1 MVLIKM
7 RKIAEAFLG
16 STVKNAVETVLAYFN
31 DSQCQATKD
40 AGVIAGLNVM
50 RIINEPK
57 DAAIAYFSLSPS
69 SSTFKRWTPG
79 KEKKNKK
86 KMKVRKFLFLFV
98 CLFSVIR
105 INQVERC
112 IYKE

>member
-7 RKIAEAFLG
+7 RKTAEAFLG
-16 STVKNAVETVLAYFN
+16 PTVKNTVVTVLAYLN
-31 DSQCQATKD
+31 DPQCQATKD

-50 RIINEPK
+50 HIINEPT
-57 DAAIAYFSLSPS
+57 AAIANFSLSPS
-69 SSTFKRWTPG
+69 SSTFKRWTPS
-79 KEKKNKK
+79 KRKKTK

-105 INQVERC
+105 INQAERC

>member
-16 STVKNAVETVLAYFN
+16 STVKNAVVIVLAYFD

-50 RIINEPK
+50 PIINEPTA
-57 DAAIAYFSLSPS
+57 AAIAYFSLSPS
-69 SSTFKRWTPG
+69 SSAFKRWTPARRKNNKENEG
-79 KEKKNKK
+79 K
-86 KMKVRKFLFLFV
+86 KVSFFF

-105 INQVERC
+105 INQAERC